1 MASQALRQRL
11 PSTRRSEWAVI
22 QTDGISRRKSSV
34 NSIVE
39 GIFNPLIAAIFN
51 AESLKSTLVVPLPG
65 DGQLSFGLVLAALIQ
80 FLLVAAVVYFAFVV
94 PVNHVK
100 HVQERRR
107 QAGLPPTSE
116 NAPATELDVL
126 SEIRDLLA
134 AGASAE
140 AKRTP

>member
-1 MASQALRQRL
+1 MIKGFKEFIMRGNVIDL
-11 PSTRRSEWAVI
+11 AVAVVI
-22 QTDGISRRKSSV
+22 GAAFTAVV

-51 AESLKSTLVVPLPG
+51 AESLKTTLVVPLPG

-107 QAGLPPTSE
+107 QAGLPPTSQ

-134 AGASAE
+134 AGSSAE